1 MPGITVFSDKGEFHS
16 KDVETYCKG
25 VGIVPLTTCAHSPQQ
40 NGLIERTW
48 RSITEAAIAMLL
60 TANLPEPYWEEARR
74 TAGHIRNRIT
84 GGHPSIDAV
93 SPFEK
98 FFGIKPH
105 IRYFKVFGVWAFPK
119 IPVKDKDHSAKSQ
132 QGVFVGYDDVAM
144 GGYKIYLPETD
155 EFVVSTHVT
164 FGKSPNRTR
173 NTIESEETVDTQ
185 SDRLNVQQVMIDQL
199 NAVLQKHIDIIAL
212 PELPEKA
219 NGHTAEVTTVDVP
232 TTDM

>member
-1 MPGITVFSDKGEFHS
+1 MKGPIATPSLVNENKYVFGIIDGKSKFMVQYFIKHKDEVLDCFKIFHDTFIPYVRAMNKDMPGITVFSDKGEFHS

-98 FFGIKPH
+98 FFGIKPA
-105 IRYFKVFGVWAFPK
+105 I
-119 IPVKDKDHSAKSQ
+119 S
-132 QGVFVGYDDVAM
+132 
-144 GGYKIYLPETD
+144 
-155 EFVVSTHVT
+155 
-164 FGKSPNRTR
+164 
-173 NTIESEETVDTQ
+173 
-185 SDRLNVQQVMIDQL
+185 
-199 NAVLQKHIDIIAL
+199 
-212 PELPEKA
+212 
-219 NGHTAEVTTVDVP
+219 
-232 TTDM
+232 